1 MRVLLI
7 EDHGPLAGL
16 VSRELHQ
23 EYGCEV
29 TYARDP
35 LEARAAYHHANFDL
49 AIVDLLYE
57 HLNRDFD
64 SRRAAGTASLTSK
77 ELLLS
82 GLAAVR
88 ELAAEPAGTGVV
100 IWTSGEA
107 SRRLHLLFAYE
118 DLAARVFCSKS
129 AGTGKLDILIEALR
143 AAAEKRTYIDPVL
156 NSYLPA
162 DGAPTISSTILH
174 DPARRS
180 VWRALAIGARTRS
193 QVSEITGYTSRTVG
207 NLIPEM
213 FSDLSALDAGLRT
226 SGSPMNEVISYA
238 SRNWEFFLDDTV
250 RELYP

>member
-7 EDHGPLAGL
+7 EDHAPLAGL
-16 VSRELHQ
+16 VGRELQ
-23 EYGCEV
+23 RECGWEV

-35 LEARAAYHHANFDL
+35 REVSAHDRASFDL
-49 AIVDLLYE
+49 AIIDLLYE
-57 HLNRDFD
+57 HLTRDFD
-64 SRRAAGTASLTSK
+64 SRRLAGAVTLTGK

-88 ELAAEPAGTGVV
+88 DLAADPAGTRFV

-118 DLAARVFCSKS
+118 EFAARVFCSKS
-129 AGTGKLDILIEALR
+129 AGTGTLDTLIEALR
-143 AAAEKRTYIDPVL
+143 AAADKRGYVDPVL

-162 DGAPTISSTILH
+162 DGARTISSTILH

-180 VWRALAIGARTRS
+180 VWRALALGARTRG
-193 QVSEITGYTSRTVG
+193 QVSDITGYSSRHVG

-213 FSDLSALDAGLRT
+213 FNDLSAFDAGLRT
-226 SGSPMNEVISYA
+226 SSSPMNEVISYA

-250 RELYP
+250 RQVYP

>member
-1 MRVLLI
+1 MRVLLV
-7 EDHGPLAGL
+7 EDHVPLAEL
-16 VSRELHQ
+16 VSRELH
-23 EYGCEV
+23 EESGHEV
-29 TYARDP
+29 TCARDP
-35 LEARAAYHHANFDL
+35 IEARAAYEHTSFDL

-57 HLNRDFD
+57 HLNRAFD

-77 ELLLS
+77 HLLLS
-82 GLAAVR
+82 GLSAVH
-88 ELAAEPAGTGVV
+88 ELTVPRGRTGVV

-118 DLAARVFCSKS
+118 ELAARVFCSKS
-129 AGTGKLDILIEALR
+129 TGTGKLDILTEALR

-162 DGAPTISSTILH
+162 DGAPTISGTILH

-180 VWRALAIGARTRS
+180 IWRALALGARTRG
-193 QVSEITGYTSRTVG
+193 QVSDITGYSPRHVG

-213 FSDLSALDAGLRT
+213 FNDLSTLDAGLRS

-250 RELYP
+250 RALYP

>member
-7 EDHGPLAGL
+7 EDHAPLAGL
-16 VSRELHQ
+16 VSREL
-23 EYGCEV
+23 ERECGWEV
-29 TYARDP
+29 SYARDP
-35 LEARAAYHHANFDL
+35 HEVAAYDRASFDL

-57 HLNRDFD
+57 HLTRDFD
-64 SRRAAGTASLTSK
+64 IRRAAGAVTLTSR

-88 ELAAEPAGTGVV
+88 GLAADPGRTGVV

-118 DLAARVFCSKS
+118 EFAARVFCSKS
-129 AGTGKLDILIEALR
+129 AGTGTLDTLIEALR
-143 AAAEKRTYIDPVL
+143 AAADKRTYIDPVL

-162 DGAPTISSTILH
+162 DGAPPISSTILH

-180 VWRALAIGARTRS
+180 VWRALALGARTRS
-193 QVSEITGYTSRTVG
+193 QVSEVTGYSSRHVG

-213 FSDLSALDAGLRT
+213 FNDLSAFDAGLRT
-226 SGSPMNEVISYA
+226 SSSPMNEVISYA
-238 SRNWEFFLDDTV
+238 SRNWEFFLDETV
-250 RELYP
+250 RQVYP

>member
-7 EDHGPLAGL
+7 EDHVPLAGL

-35 LEARAAYHHANFDL
+35 LEARAAYQQASFDL

-82 GLAAVR
+82 GLAAVCD
-88 ELAAEPAGTGVV
+88 LAAGPAGAGVV

-118 DLAARVFCSKS
+118 ELAARVFCSKS

-143 AAAEKRTYIDPVL
+143 AAAEKRTYIDPVPEF
-156 NSYLPA
+156 LPA
-162 DGAPTISSTILH
+162 SR
-174 DPARRS
+174 RRS
-180 VWRALAIGARTRS
+180 YH
-193 QVSEITGYTSRTVG
+193 QQH
-207 NLIPEM
+207 
-213 FSDLSALDAGLRT
+213 DSA
-226 SGSPMNEVISYA
+226 
-238 SRNWEFFLDDTV
+238 
-250 RELYP
+250 